1 MAKVRVSNSAAGAT
15 NNKATEKNMAG
26 GEKARKW
33 TVFPGKNKF
42 GCDGRCM
49 CSPDYQG
56 FLFCLVLIVVT
67 GNKAEGCLKG
77 YL

>member
-1 MAKVRVSNSAAGAT
+1 MAKVRVSNSATGAP
-15 NNKATEKNMAG
+15 NNKATGRNMPE

-33 TVFPGKNKF
+33 TVYPGKNKF

-56 FLFCLVLIVVT
+56 FIICLVLIVVT
-67 GNKAEGCLKG
+67 GKHTG
-77 YL
+77 